1 MSNNRKA
8 FKKFIP
14 KLRLVPFFLIIA
26 YILFLLGKAVWQNY
40 NINLEVTN
48 LDNEMQQLRDHNQEL
63 QKQIE
68 YYQSSTY
75 KEQQARLKLGYQKP
89 GEKVFIVSA
98 SNNQPV
104 TEEKTEIA
112 NNQTQNNRAKMIL
125 WCQFVFK

>member
-112 NNQTQNNRAKMIL
+112 NNQTQNNRSNLIR
-125 WCQFVFK
+125 WWQFVFK

>member
-1 MSNNRKA
+1 LSNNRKA

-112 NNQTQNNRAKMIL
+112 NNQTQNNRSNLIR
-125 WCQFVFK
+125 WWQFVFK